1 MYMKKTAD
9 IFAEEKAYL
18 LDKKY
23 IDDLERN
30 YHLRSLNERTVKTSC
45 GCMVLHLMTVGCWH
59 DDPHYYR
66 SHEYEKPF
74 PEEDLSACNTY
85 IKAFFDA
92 ADFHYY
98 VASKFPATEAGFES
112 ACHWLDNKREM
123 LMERITEWVDTPKIV
138 REYSTTGKESVISV
152 TKSSTLSNSI

>member
-9 IFAEEKAYL
+9 IFAKEKAYL

-23 IDDLERN
+23 IDDIERN

-66 SHEYEKPF
+66 SHKYEKPF
-74 PEEDLSACNTY
+74 PEEDLSNCNAY

-92 ADFHYY
+92 DDFHYR

-123 LMERITEWVDTPKIV
+123 LMERIAEWVDAPKVV

>member
-1 MYMKKTAD
+1 MCMKKTAD

-30 YHLRSLNERTVKTSC
+30 YHLCRLSERAVKTSC

-59 DDPHYYR
+59 DDPYDYGL
-66 SHEYEKPF
+66 HEYEKHF
-74 PEEDLSACNTY
+74 PKEDLSACKTY

-92 ADFHYY
+92 PDFKYY
-98 VASKFPATEAGFES
+98 VASKFPATEEGFES

-123 LMERITEWVDTPKIV
+123 LTERITNWFDTPKIV
-138 REYSTTGKESVISV
+138 REYSDTGKESVISV
-152 TKSSTLSNSI
+152 TKSYALSNSV